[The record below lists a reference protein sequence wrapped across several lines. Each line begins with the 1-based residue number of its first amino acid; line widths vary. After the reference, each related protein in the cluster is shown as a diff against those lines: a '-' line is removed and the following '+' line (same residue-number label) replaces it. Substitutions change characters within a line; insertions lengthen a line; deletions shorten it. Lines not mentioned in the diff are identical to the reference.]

1 MANKNEI
8 VISIDEYKELL
19 LKDKPNNTD
28 TMLLDRIKTLLYDHI
43 QYEKDWNNNVK
54 IDFKYDSKFC
64 DELITTI
71 KVIDKEFYKEMIKFV
86 CDEKAKKD
94 AEKVT
99 GLDTKLALKLYE
111 SRKQWQKEECLP
123 EQ

>member
-43 QYEKDWNNNVK
+43 QYEKRL
-54 IDFKYDSKFC
+54 
-64 DELITTI
+64 E
-71 KVIDKEFYKEMIKFV
+71 
-86 CDEKAKKD
+86 
-94 AEKVT
+94 
-99 GLDTKLALKLYE
+99 
-111 SRKQWQKEECLP
+111 
-123 EQ
+123 

>member
-19 LKDKPNNTD
+19 LKDKPNNKD
-28 TMLLDRIKTLLYDHI
+28 TMLLDRIKTLLYEHVK
-43 QYEKDWNNNVK
+43 YEKDWDGNIT
-54 IDFKYDSKFC
+54 IDFKYNSKFC

-71 KVIDKEFYKEMIKFV
+71 KVIDKEFYKEMLKFV

-94 AEKVT
+94 AEKSKMEKARAIK
-99 GLDTKLALKLYE
+99 DIDK
-111 SRKQWQKEECLP
+111 
-123 EQ
+123 

>member
-19 LKDKPNNTD
+19 LKDKPNNKD
-28 TMLLDRIKTLLYDHI
+28 TMLLDRIKTLLYEHVK
-43 QYEKDWNNNVK
+43 YEKDWDGNIT
-54 IDFKYDSKFC
+54 IDFKHDSKFC

-71 KVIDKEFYKEMIKFV
+71 KVIDKEFYKEILKFV

-94 AEKVT
+94 AEKSKMEKARAIK
-99 GLDTKLALKLYE
+99 DIDK
-111 SRKQWQKEECLP
+111 
-123 EQ
+123 

>member
-19 LKDKPNNTD
+19 LKDKPNNKD
-28 TMLLDRIKTLLYDHI
+28 TMLLDRIKTLLYEHVK
-43 QYEKDWNNNVK
+43 YEKDWDGNIT
-54 IDFKYDSKFC
+54 IDFKHDSKFC

-71 KVIDKEFYKEMIKFV
+71 KVIDKEFYKEMLKFV

-94 AEKVT
+94 AEKSKMKKARAIK
-99 GLDTKLALKLYE
+99 DIDK
-111 SRKQWQKEECLP
+111 
-123 EQ
+123 

>member
-8 VISIDEYKELL
+8 VISIGEYKELL

-28 TMLLDRIKTLLYDHI
+28 TMLLDRIKELLYEHI
-43 QYEKDWNNNVK
+43 KYKKDWDNNIT

-71 KVIDKEFYKEMIKFV
+71 KVIDKEFYKEMLKFV

-94 AEKVT
+94 AEKSKMEKARAIK
-99 GLDTKLALKLYE
+99 DIDK
-111 SRKQWQKEECLP
+111 
-123 EQ
+123 

>member
-19 LKDKPNNTD
+19 LKDKPNNKD
-28 TMLLDRIKTLLYDHI
+28 TMLLDRIKTLLYEHI
-43 QYEKDWNNNVK
+43 KYRKDWEDNIT

-64 DELITTI
+64 EELITTI
-71 KVIDKEFYKEMIKFV
+71 KVIDKDLYKEMIKFV

-94 AEKVT
+94 AEKAKMEKARAIK
-99 GLDTKLALKLYE
+99 DID
-111 SRKQWQKEECLP
+111 KE
-123 EQ
+123 

>member
-1 MANKNEI
+1 MVNKNEI
-8 VISIDEYKELL
+8 VISIGEYKELL

-28 TMLLDRIKTLLYDHI
+28 TMLLDRIKELLYEHI
-43 QYEKDWNNNVK
+43 KYEKDWDNNIT

-71 KVIDKEFYKEMIKFV
+71 KVIDKEFYKEMLKFV

-94 AEKVT
+94 AEKSKMEKARAIK
-99 GLDTKLALKLYE
+99 DIDK
-111 SRKQWQKEECLP
+111 
-123 EQ
+123 

>member
-19 LKDKPNNTD
+19 LKDKPNNKD
-28 TMLLDRIKTLLYDHI
+28 TMLLDRIKTLLYEHVK
-43 QYEKDWNNNVK
+43 YEKDWDGNIT
-54 IDFKYDSKFC
+54 IDFKHNSKFC

-71 KVIDKEFYKEMIKFV
+71 KVIDKEFYKEMLKFV

-94 AEKVT
+94 AEKSKMEKARAIK
-99 GLDTKLALKLYE
+99 DIDK
-111 SRKQWQKEECLP
+111 
-123 EQ
+123 

>member
-19 LKDKPNNTD
+19 LKDKPNSKD
-28 TMLLDRIKTLLYDHI
+28 AMLLDRIKTLLYDHI
-43 QYEKDWNNNVK
+43 KYEKDWNNN
-54 IDFKYDSKFC
+54 ITIEFKSDNKFC

-71 KVIDKEFYKEMIKFV
+71 KVIDKEFYKEMLKFV

-94 AEKVT
+94 AEKSKMEKARAIK
-99 GLDTKLALKLYE
+99 DIDK
-111 SRKQWQKEECLP
+111 
-123 EQ
+123 

>member
-19 LKDKPNNTD
+19 LKDRPNNKD
-28 TMLLDRIKTLLYDHI
+28 TMLLDRIKTLLYEHVK
-43 QYEKDWNNNVK
+43 YEKDWDGNIT
-54 IDFKYDSKFC
+54 IDFKHDSKFC

-71 KVIDKEFYKEMIKFV
+71 KVIDKEFYKEMLKFV

-94 AEKVT
+94 AEKSKMEKARAIK
-99 GLDTKLALKLYE
+99 DIDK
-111 SRKQWQKEECLP
+111 
-123 EQ
+123 

>member
-19 LKDKPNNTD
+19 LKDKPNNKD
-28 TMLLDRIKTLLYDHI
+28 VMLLDRIKTLLYDHI
-43 QYEKDWNNNVK
+43 KYEKDWSDNIT
-54 IDFKYDSKFC
+54 IDFKSDSKFC

-71 KVIDKEFYKEMIKFV
+71 KVIDKEFYKEMLKFV

-94 AEKVT
+94 AEKSKMEKARAIK
-99 GLDTKLALKLYE
+99 DIDK
-111 SRKQWQKEECLP
+111 
-123 EQ
+123 